1 MTFSAYGAD
10 YENENVA
17 GDDSPEAGE
26 QVAAPAERP
35 PVQPPVAAC
44 EANPDLIETFWPH
57 LPLPRKYLRRTR
69 PAADLDHVFQHGL
82 PHIIPPA
89 DSPPIAPPPLSLIP
103 T

>member
-35 PVQPPVAAC
+35 PVQPTVAAC
-44 EANPDLIETFWPH
+44 EA
-57 LPLPRKYLRRTR
+57 
-69 PAADLDHVFQHGL
+69 PAVAIMASAVIMAICFIC
-82 PHIIPPA
+82 PVPA
-89 DSPPIAPPPLSLIP
+89 
-103 T
+103 